1 MHRFLRAKFLIP
13 LTDVAIAGA
22 TLLVVFSNSASGSAT
37 PPYWSYAAK
46 FQCGEFGKL
55 IPASATSS
63 PEGPVEPGNYQTAIN
78 VHNPSAAVS
87 AAFNKKAVLLYVGGA
102 TNKPIPETAFEQP
115 HPPRNDHQASLA
127 ADQGMLID
135 CQDIRSVLLPTATG
149 GGTTA
154 PTFIEGWVIIQ
165 EPTTPPPGST
175 TPPEQLD
182 VTANYT
188 SHGYNC
194 SPAAT
199 TAACTAS
206 TVTRNGFA
214 QDFETIQPKLINN

>member
-1 MHRFLRAKFLIP
+1 LHLKFTIP
-13 LTDVAIAGA
+13 GIMLAAIGLSVFVVVSQAG
-22 TLLVVFSNSASGSAT
+22 GSAT

-55 IPASATSS
+55 IPASATSN

-78 VHNPSAAVS
+78 VHNPSAAFPV
-87 AAFNKKAVLLYVGGA
+87 AFNKKAVLLYVAGA
-102 TNKPIPETAFEQP
+102 TNKPVAETAFEVP
-115 HPPRNDHQASLA
+115 HPPRADHQASLG

-135 CQDIRSVLLPTATG
+135 CQDIRRVLLTTATA

-154 PTFIEGWVIIQ
+154 PTYIEGWVIIQ
-165 EPTTPPPGST
+165 EPTTPPAGQT
-175 TPPEQLD
+175 VPPEQLD

-194 SPAAT
+194 TPTAT

-206 TVTRNGFA
+206 TATREGFA
-214 QDFETIQPKLINN
+214 QDFETIQPKLINS